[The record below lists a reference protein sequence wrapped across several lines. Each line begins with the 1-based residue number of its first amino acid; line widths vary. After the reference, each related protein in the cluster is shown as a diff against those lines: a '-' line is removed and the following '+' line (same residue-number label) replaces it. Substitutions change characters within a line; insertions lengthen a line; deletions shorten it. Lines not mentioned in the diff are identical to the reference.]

1 MAFFGY
7 PHAPRATAQRIH
19 LRSTTI
25 VQSVSGDARDVP
37 LTTEFLGWSYGL
49 GARERQSCP
58 FFGKDARFTAL
69 AQAARRSISATM
81 LAGHINW
88 PSWSVPF
95 YLLCL
100 LLDVKSTECLRKK
113 EAIMQSSNECWELH
127 MFDYMRPCCADCR
140 KLLLKSSVL
149 LPVTLMTS
157 RLQKPSETL
166 SWRRRLS
173 TKKFTPRRPRLIWHT
188 VFR

>member
-1 MAFFGY
+1 
-7 PHAPRATAQRIH
+7 
-19 LRSTTI
+19 
-25 VQSVSGDARDVP
+25 
-37 LTTEFLGWSYGL
+37 
-49 GARERQSCP
+49 
-58 FFGKDARFTAL
+58 
-69 AQAARRSISATM
+69 
-81 LAGHINW
+81 
-88 PSWSVPF
+88 
-95 YLLCL
+95 
-100 LLDVKSTECLRKK
+100 
-113 EAIMQSSNECWELH
+113 